1 MPYRFLLF
9 LLLIA
14 IKCSEVCYSQQTSHS
29 TSTVNLTLVPGLSSI
44 GLDPS
49 NHYSY
54 LTLNILSGYQRGNYW
69 FQLSGISSAT
79 IEQANGI
86 QIAGLA
92 NIVGVDYYRGLS
104 PQAILK
110 AEKEGDTPFLN
121 GLQFSSLMNYVR
133 GRASGGQMALVA
145 NIAKKSTTGAQIGG
159 MLNYSGGLLIGVQ
172 LGSVANIS
180 KGSTMG
186 VQIAP
191 YNRTFRE
198 LSGFQIGLVNRAKT
212 IEGKNSVQEGAST
225 GVQLGLVNN
234 SRVMNGLQ
242 IGLINVSGD
251 NQGTQIGLINVYKT
265 PHKKGK
271 PDSTPFGLLNAG
283 NSASLEAFV
292 DETFLMNF
300 SISTGN
306 LKNVGLLPARSLK
319 RIMNQIMYRQSHFSE
334 SRYRAYGWNWQK
346 QFYNYSPDITGEF
359 YFISLGFGTSYV
371 DFAEA
376 EHKTNLLSEIGL
388 TVGSRLFYK
397 NKSTYLYAT
406 LDANYFYS
414 NDGQTL
420 APGNISRSF
429 SEEGARRT
437 HELWPGIAVGLKY
450 AL

>member
-1 MPYRFLLF
+1 M
-9 LLLIA
+9 
-14 IKCSEVCYSQQTSHS
+14 HS
-29 TSTVNLTLVPGLSSI
+29 TSTTNLTLVPGLSSI

-54 LTLNILSGYQRGNYW
+54 VTFNILSGYQRGNYW

-92 NIVGVDYYRGLS
+92 NIVGLDYYRGLS
-104 PQAILK
+104 PKAILK

-121 GLQFSSLMNYVR
+121 GIQFSSLMNYVR
-133 GRASGGQMALVA
+133 GRASGGQMALGA
-145 NIAKKSTTGAQIGG
+145 NIAKKSMTGAQLGG
-159 MLNYSGGLLIGVQ
+159 LLNYSGGLLLGVQ
-172 LGSVANIS
+172 LGSLVNIA

-186 VQIAP
+186 AQIAP
-191 YNRTFRE
+191 YNYTFRE
-198 LSGFQIGLVNRAKT
+198 LSGFQVGLVNRAKT

-225 GVQLGLVNN
+225 GVLLGLVNF
-234 SRVMNGLQ
+234 SGVMNGLQ

-251 NQGTQIGLINVYKT
+251 NQGTNIGLINVYRT
-265 PHKKGK
+265 PRKKGK
-271 PDSTPFGLLNAG
+271 PDSTPFGLLNIG
-283 NSASLEAFV
+283 SSASVEAFV
-292 DETFLMNF
+292 DETFLINF

-306 LKNVGLLPARSLK
+306 IKNAGLLPARSLK

-334 SRYRAYGWNWQK
+334 STYRAYGWNWQK
-346 QFYNYSPDITGEF
+346 QFYNYAPNITGEF
-359 YFISLGFGTSYV
+359 YFVSLGFGTSYV

-397 NKSTYLYAT
+397 NKSTYLFAT

-420 APGNISRSF
+420 APGNLSRSF
-429 SEEGARRT
+429 NEAGDRR
-437 HELWPGIAVGLKY
+437 
-450 AL
+450 